1 MLIVRDNREIMLA
14 LQLRTPATIEWVNA
28 DAAYQRMD
36 ELDETLDPDAPER
49 DRPAS
54 YLQHIPAPELRIDD
68 PGFALDAF
76 FIGLWFVSARMR
88 AALGL
93 ADSEAVFRAVDIAG
107 APQARGLGYA
117 AIAPVHH
124 LDGIDPDRSDIERLG
139 EGPGSSWRLASD
151 GESPPRVA
159 LRRELPVPA
168 PLFYM
173 DRTDWLMITREAAER
188 VRSAGIGDVFF
199 DEPMPAYG
207 SWMTAKS

>member
-1 MLIVRDNREIMLA
+1 MLVVRDNREIMSA
-14 LQLRTPATIEWVNA
+14 LQLDAPAKIEWVNA

-36 ELDETLDPDAPER
+36 ELDETLDPEAPER
-49 DRPAS
+49 DRPAFH
-54 YLQHIPAPELRIDD
+54 LQHIPAPELRIDD
-68 PGFALDAF
+68 SSFTLDAF

-93 ADSEAVFRAVDIAG
+93 EDSEAVFRTADITG
-107 APQARGLGYA
+107 APQARSLGYA

-139 EGPGSSWRLASD
+139 EGPDSSWRLAFD
-151 GESPPRVA
+151 GDSPPRVA
-159 LRRELPVPA
+159 LRGELPAPA

-188 VRSAGIGDVFF
+188 VRSADIGDVFF
-199 DEPMPAYG
+199 DEPTPAYG
-207 SWMTAKS
+207 SWMTAGS